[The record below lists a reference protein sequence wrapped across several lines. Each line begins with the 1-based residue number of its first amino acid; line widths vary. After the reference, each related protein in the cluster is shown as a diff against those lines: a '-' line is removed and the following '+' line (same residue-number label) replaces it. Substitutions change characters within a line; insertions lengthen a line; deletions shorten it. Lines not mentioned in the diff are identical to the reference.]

1 MRSCHSKQP
10 LLNFWPVPKFDVDP
24 KQRGLTVWLDVSL
37 QCFTSMQNCRC
48 LTCLSH
54 LGSGYFFRTLYLST
68 GPKGLPRSFS
78 ASCSKQFIRIR
89 ILHPKTWLP
98 ELRGRKESFCW
109 KKTTPVLS
117 WADMSCLKEA
127 SRERGPGTI
136 GLLCTINEC
145 WSARATKIGSRG
157 RKQSKLRRIR
167 SLVGGGRRNDGR
179 LRPLCFNNSGLT
191 SSPSIHR
198 IVCNQITA
206 MIAAQKPALR
216 NDPFFAQSSSK
227 MSR

>member
-10 LLNFWPVPKFDVDP
+10 LLNFWKPVPKFDVDP
-24 KQRGLTVWLDVSL
+24 NQRGLTVWLDVYL
-37 QCFTSMQNCRC
+37 QYFSF
-48 LTCLSH
+48 LSN

-109 KKTTPVLS
+109 KTTPVLS

-179 LRPLCFNNSGLT
+179 LRPLCFNNSALT

-198 IVCNQITA
+198 VVCNQITA
-206 MIAAQKPALR
+206 MIAAQKTALS

-227 MSR
+227 MSQ